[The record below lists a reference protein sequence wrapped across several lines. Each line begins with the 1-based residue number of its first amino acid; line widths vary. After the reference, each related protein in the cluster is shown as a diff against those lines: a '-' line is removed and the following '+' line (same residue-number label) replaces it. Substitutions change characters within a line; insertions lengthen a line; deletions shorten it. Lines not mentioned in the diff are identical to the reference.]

1 MSEDEIDILE
11 TFRKLTP
18 ENRAAL
24 SDYIKAVH
32 AAEENGSAPPGPP
45 IEKDNGQSSF

>member
-11 TFRKLTP
+11 TFRQLTP

-24 SDYIKAVH
+24 LDYVKAVH
-32 AAEENGSAPPGPP
+32 AAEENGSAPPRPP
-45 IEKDNGQSSF
+45 MEWDNGQSSF

>member
-24 SDYIKAVH
+24 FDYIKAVH
-32 AAEENGSAPPGPP
+32 AAEEDGSAPPRLPMEG
-45 IEKDNGQSSF
+45 DNGQSSF